1 MSIPSLPLDVN
12 LEIGYGCSC
21 FCLLEASQLE
31 VGLEIRFSSL
41 LRK

>member
-12 LEIGYGCSC
+12 LEIGYGYSY

-31 VGLEIRFSSL
+31 VELEARFSTL